1 MTSSYKFTMKNAV
14 ILLQCILSELNLFA
28 DILIVNHLPTFL
40 TKLQQI
46 LNHEVLQIVIGW
58 LFSLQ
63 FYGFYRWSISLNI

>member
-1 MTSSYKFTMKNAV
+1 MKNAV

-46 LNHEVLQIVIGW
+46 LNHEVLQIVIG
-58 LFSLQ
+58 
-63 FYGFYRWSISLNI
+63 